1 MLAFQQESRLLFY
14 AGAPLFPCPVF
25 LRCAVHFFAEA
36 FAEITLTVK
45 TRAAGNFADGKVG
58 FGEKF
63 CCFGK
68 PEIHKIAVGCCLEAL
83 PKTAE
88 TFGFADVGAFCQSL
102 QSDFLGKTVI
112 YILKK
117 KVHPFTH
124 DTIHAATR
132 SVDIF

>member
-1 MLAFQQESRLLFY
+1 MP
-14 AGAPLFPCPVF
+14 GIP
-25 LRCAVHFFAEA
+25 AVCSSFFTKT

-45 TRAAGNFADGKVG
+45 TRAAGDFVDGKVG
-58 FGEKF
+58 FGEEF

-68 PEIHKIAVGCCLEAL
+68 LEIHKIAVGRCLEAY

-88 TFGFADVGAFCQSL
+88 TFGFADVGTFCQFL

-124 DTIHAATR
+124 DTIHAAAR
-132 SVDIF
+132 SVNIF

>member
-1 MLAFQQESRLLFY
+1 VKELSI
-14 AGAPLFPCPVF
+14 LFPCPVF
-25 LRCAVHFFAEA
+25 PWCAVHFFTEA

-45 TRAAGNFADGKVG
+45 TRAAGDFADGKVG

-68 PEIHKIAVGCCLEAL
+68 PEIHKIAVGRCLEAL
-83 PKTAE
+83 PKTTE

-124 DTIHAATR
+124 DTIHTATR

>member
-1 MLAFQQESRLLFY
+1 M
-14 AGAPLFPCPVF
+14 FPCPVF
-25 LRCAVHFFAEA
+25 PRGAVLFFMEA
-36 FAEITLTVK
+36 SAEITLTVK
-45 TRAAGNFADGKVG
+45 TCAAGDFVDGKVG
-58 FGEKF
+58 FGEEF

-68 PEIHKIAVGCCLEAL
+68 PEIHKIAVGRCLEAY

-88 TFGFADVGAFCQSL
+88 TFGFADVGTFCQFL

-124 DTIHAATR
+124 DTIHAAAR
-132 SVDIF
+132 SVNIF